1 MRRLIN
7 NLLCLI
13 VCFTLIGCNQ
23 GEIKEKQKTE
33 AMGRYVEETCKVE
46 ELIDENGSICLWK
59 DEANKLHA
67 MIKNEVFEDYKLT
80 ESGEWEKSNCEIC
93 NVLNRKDK
101 VIESVSRIQV
111 QEDGSYYVGGMGE
124 VDADY
129 PDVFGG
135 FIVNGEINT
144 IQLEGEEDS
153 EGYSRVFISEIDKK
167 GNIIGESGDWG
178 ALALYNKEGKKL
190 VSLTER
196 HCNPIII
203 GEKMFGVGEDTLDI
217 YDLKTGNKEKTI
229 SNIDAYGYWV
239 NTFYDEQNNIF
250 IACKEGVT
258 RVNQDGD
265 IIEKI
270 IDGKL
275 CLLSSYDAIQ
285 GMIYNSEIY
294 LVYRYYDKYN
304 KQQIKVKKYTYDES
318 VPTVPKEVLTV
329 WGVTE
334 SETLRRAVA
343 SYRQI
348 YPDRPISFE
357 TLYSASQWEE
367 QNAMVK
373 QDDLD
378 RLNTEILAGEGPDVL
393 LLDALSID
401 IYGKQGIFADLSD
414 LLNNPQEPIL
424 NNLAQAY
431 KNEEGIYAIPLRFS
445 MLLAIGEKELLDE
458 GFSLEKIAAYQEEH
472 KNEKVMFKIHEEDR
486 INMMMDLWQGK
497 LIDNEGHAN
506 EEAITSYL
514 TSLNSIIRKNSNGWG
529 GEDWRVGFTP
539 QTALSINLMKADIVK
554 VSAMPELQS
563 IINILEQMPNC
574 IMTDNIE
581 GQKNIVQPQ
590 QIVAIS
596 KNSKHQEAAKDFINL
611 ALSSEA
617 QEDEEMFNSFQKE
630 GLPTNSNALI
640 EILLNNQHRKEKTG
654 ENRISYNKWMDAGEY
669 GGALGSELQEFG
681 HLDEMKNFLE
691 QCKTAKV
698 QKPIDETVRRLIGEE
713 GMRYFNEE
721 ITLETAVN
729 NILEKMELHMMEQAK

>member
-59 DEANKLHA
+59 DEANNLHA
-67 MIKNEVFEDYKLT
+67 MIKNEVFEDYKLA

-101 VIESVSRIQV
+101 VVQSVSRIQV

-124 VDADY
+124 VDTDY
-129 PDVFGG
+129 PDLFGA

-144 IQLEGEEDS
+144 IQLEGKEDS
-153 EGYSRVFISEIDKK
+153 EEYNRIVISEIDKK
-167 GNIIGESGDWG
+167 GNIIGEAGGWG

-196 HCNPIII
+196 RCNPIII
-203 GEKMFGVGEDTLDI
+203 GEKMFGVGENALDI

-229 SNIDAYGYWV
+229 SNIDAYGYGV

-275 CLLSSYDAIQ
+275 CSLSSYDAIQ

-329 WGVTE
+329 WGVIE
-334 SETLRRAVA
+334 SETLKRTVA
-343 SYRQI
+343 SYRQN

-357 TLYSASQWEE
+357 TLYSDSQWEE
-367 QNAMVK
+367 QNGMVK
-373 QDDLD
+373 EEDLD

-393 LLDALSID
+393 LLDALPID
-401 IYGKQGIFADLSD
+401 VYGKQGIFADLSD
-414 LLNNPQEPIL
+414 CINNQEQPIID
-424 NNLAQAY
+424 NLAEAY
-431 KNEEGIYAIPLRFS
+431 KNEEGIYAIPLKFS
-445 MLLAIGEKELLDE
+445 MILAVGERELLNE

-472 KNEKVMFKIHEEDR
+472 KNEKVMFKIHEEHR
-486 INMMMDLWQGK
+486 INMMLDLWQDK
-497 LIDNEGHAN
+497 LIDNEGHIN
-506 EEAITSYL
+506 KEGITNYL
-514 TSLNSIIRKNSNGWG
+514 VSLNSINRKNSKGWG
-529 GEDWRVGFTP
+529 GEHWRVEFTP
-539 QTALSINLMKADIVK
+539 QTALSINLVKADIVK
-554 VSAMPELQS
+554 VDNMPELQC
-563 IINILEQMPNC
+563 IVNILEQMPNC
-574 IMTDNIE
+574 MMTDNIE

-590 QIVAIS
+590 QVVAIS
-596 KNSKHQEAAKDFINL
+596 KNSKHQEAAKDFIKL
-611 ALSSEA
+611 ALSSEL
-617 QEDEEMFNSFQKE
+617 QEDQAMLSSLQRE
-630 GLPTNSNALI
+630 GLPTNFNALT
-640 EILLNNQHRKEKTG
+640 EILLNNQHRKEKVG
-654 ENRISYNKWMDAGEY
+654 NNEISYNKWLDGGEY
-669 GGALGSELQEFG
+669 GGALSYEWQEFG

-691 QCKTAKV
+691 RCKTAEV
-698 QKPIDETVRRLIGEE
+698 QKPIDEVVRRIISEE

-721 ITLETAVN
+721 ITLEAAVN
-729 NILEKMELHMMEQAK
+729 NIVEKMELHMMEKMK

>member
-1 MRRLIN
+1 MKRLVN

-23 GEIKEKQKTE
+23 GQVKEKQKAE

-67 MIKNEVFEDYKLT
+67 MIKNEVFEDYQLA

-93 NVLNRKDK
+93 DVLNRKDK
-101 VIESVSRIQV
+101 GIESISRIQV
-111 QEDGSYYVGGMGE
+111 QDDGSYYVAGMGA
-124 VDADY
+124 VDTEY
-129 PDVFGG
+129 PDIFGA

-167 GNIIGESGDWG
+167 GNIIGASGGWG

-190 VSLTER
+190 VSLTEKR
-196 HCNPIII
+196 CNPIII

-229 SNIDAYGYWV
+229 SNIDAYGYGV
-239 NTFYDEQNNIF
+239 NTFYDDQNNIF

-258 RVNQDGD
+258 RVNHNGD

-275 CLLSSYDAIQ
+275 CSLSSYDAIQ

-294 LVYRYYDKYN
+294 LVYEYYDKYN
-304 KQQIKVKKYTYDES
+304 EQQIKVKKYTYDET
-318 VPTVPKEVLTV
+318 VPTVPNEVLTV
-329 WGVTE
+329 WGVVE
-334 SETLRRAVA
+334 SETLRKAVA
-343 SYRQI
+343 SYRQQ

-357 TLYSASQWEE
+357 TLYSGTQWSE
-367 QNAMVK
+367 QNGMVK
-373 QDDLD
+373 EDDLD

-401 IYGKQGIFADLSD
+401 VYGKQGIFVDLSD
-414 LLNNPQEPIL
+414 CINNPQEPIL
-424 NNLAQAY
+424 NNLAETY

-445 MLLAIGEKELLDE
+445 MLLAVGEKELLDE
-458 GFSLEKIAAYQEEH
+458 GFSLEKIAAYQEAH
-472 KNEKVMFKIHEEDR
+472 KDEKVMFKIHEEDR
-486 INMMMDLWQGK
+486 LNMMMDLWQDK
-497 LIDNEGHAN
+497 LIDNKEHVN
-506 EEAITSYL
+506 KEAITSYL
-514 TSLNSIIRKNSNGWG
+514 ASLNSIIRKSSKGWG
-529 GEDWRVGFTP
+529 GEEWRVEFTP

-581 GQKNIVQPQ
+581 GQENIVQPQ

-596 KNSKHQEAAKDFINL
+596 KNTKHQEAAKDFINL
-611 ALSSEA
+611 ALSSQV
-617 QEDEEMFNSFQKE
+617 QEDQAMFDSFQRE
-630 GLPTNSNALI
+630 GLPTNSNALT
-640 EILLNNQHRKEKTG
+640 EILLNNQHRKEKMG
-654 ENRISYNKWMDAGEY
+654 DNRISYNKWMDAGEY

-681 HLDEMKNFLE
+681 HPDEMKNFLE

-698 QKPIDETVRRLIGEE
+698 QKPIDEVIRRIISEE

-729 NILEKMELHMMEQAK
+729 NIIEKMELHMMEQVK

>member
-229 SNIDAYGYWV
+229 SNIDAYGYWI

-431 KNEEGIYAIPLRFS
+431 KNGEGIYAIPLRFS

-596 KNSKHQEAAKDFINL
+596 KNSKYQEAAKDFINL